1 MQNAWS
7 GPEGATKAPH
17 VTAFISNFNS
27 LSGWIRSVVV
37 STRPPIP
44 RIGLLHR
51 FIDVAKCCVDLQNY
65 NGAMAIVGA
74 LLGQSIHRLK
84 EDWDVVPKDTLDVF
98 AELQA
103 LFATS
108 GNFKVYRAAIAAC
121 APPALP
127 YVGLSLQDLTF
138 LETNKDTKV
147 SFCGLESLVFLT
159 REKVVATMTMV
170 NLEKSERIG
179 AIIQELHRFQTVPY
193 VLRAMPAVQTYL
205 LRGKS
210 LASAEQDALSAQ
222 VRPKTAGDSNSPRK
236 LVWKKEFGSSAR
248 LQDN

>member
-1 MQNAWS
+1 
-7 GPEGATKAPH
+7 
-17 VTAFISNFNS
+17 
-27 LSGWIRSVVV
+27 
-37 STRPPIP
+37 
-44 RIGLLHR
+44 
-51 FIDVAKCCVDLQNY
+51 
-65 NGAMAIVGA
+65 
-74 LLGQSIHRLK
+74 
-84 EDWDVVPKDTLDVF
+84 
-98 AELQA
+98 
-103 LFATS
+103 
-108 GNFKVYRAAIAAC
+108 
-121 APPALP
+121 
-127 YVGLSLQDLTF
+127 
-138 LETNKDTKV
+138 
-147 SFCGLESLVFLT
+147 
-159 REKVVATMTMV
+159 MTMV